1 MEPET
6 ARQIYNTLNK
16 IYKEYKGLKG
26 YVTNLSLNNDSNSSH
41 LTSFKPSYVFIT
53 SSKKDTFP
61 MVIKSQILLNSRY
74 YLNEDY
80 AKKVINQEI
89 DSGNFLSNTTL
100 QSLLAHEYAHV
111 LTYVLA
117 LKYYESVNPIFLT
130 KENYKNLVEINFIT
144 EPAYKT
150 IIDEGFSADN
160 ILKLIS
166 RIDPSKH
173 FDTGETLLF
182 FDEIQD
188 FPEIATSLKFF
199 KENGKYD
206 VICSGSLLGVQYHR
220 IASISVGYKTDYQMY
235 SMDFEEFLWA
245 KGYQEQVISDML
257 EHMLSG
263 TPFSASEQNTFS
275 NLFLEYCI
283 LGGMPA
289 IVSNYIAKGT
299 FEGSLQL
306 QRQLLTDYENDIIK
320 YAEGLDKAKILSVYR
335 SIPAQLA
342 KENKKFQYSKI
353 AKGARSKDY
362 MGCVEWL
369 KDAGLITLCDCLQF
383 PELPLRGNVCENKY
397 KVYISDTGLLVAS
410 LDDEAQVDLRA
421 NKNLGVYKGALYEN
435 FAAEAFIK
443 QGYGLYY
450 YSKENSTLEED
461 FFIRSS
467 NELIPVEVKS
477 NTNRSKSMA
486 QLIKSDTY
494 PDIRHGIKFTTG
506 NIGISDDIITFPYF
520 CTFLLK
526 RYMEMQKIF
535 K

>member
-1 MEPET
+1 
-6 ARQIYNTLNK
+6 
-16 IYKEYKGLKG
+16 
-26 YVTNLSLNNDSNSSH
+26 
-41 LTSFKPSYVFIT
+41 
-53 SSKKDTFP
+53 
-61 MVIKSQILLNSRY
+61 
-74 YLNEDY
+74 
-80 AKKVINQEI
+80 
-89 DSGNFLSNTTL
+89 
-100 QSLLAHEYAHV
+100 
-111 LTYVLA
+111 
-117 LKYYESVNPIFLT
+117 
-130 KENYKNLVEINFIT
+130 
-144 EPAYKT
+144 
-150 IIDEGFSADN
+150 
-160 ILKLIS
+160 
-166 RIDPSKH
+166 
-173 FDTGETLLF
+173 
-182 FDEIQD
+182 
-188 FPEIATSLKFF
+188 
-199 KENGKYD
+199 
-206 VICSGSLLGVQYHR
+206 
-220 IASISVGYKTDYQMY
+220 
-235 SMDFEEFLWA
+235 
-245 KGYQEQVISDML
+245 
-257 EHMLSG
+257 MLSG

-342 KENKKFQYSKI
+342 KENKKFQYSRI
-353 AKGARSKDY
+353 VKGARSKDY

-435 FAAEAFIK
+435 FEAEAFIK

-494 PDIRHGIKFTTG
+494 PDIRHGIKFTAG